1 MPTPVFCLGTMTA
14 LTSTTHMPALGWRGV
29 LMGMLMA
36 VAVSDS
42 PVAGKSPLDS
52 TSHSHRSP
60 DDVPSPSSRPG
71 TVWFTPEPSH
81 ETTVTD
87 SVLFQTGQP
96 LEIYKSLKPS
106 DLVVE
111 DPQPSLRPVG
121 DAVESS
127 ARQSEPPADWQLAW
141 SNSSMSAAN
150 HSFVTVTPQPS
161 LTSEP
166 KVLDESKLTSLPGL
180 PLEPYPMTDFPSDDS
195 YNLGHALLE
204 PGMYQDDNHI
214 LAPSYHVPFIPI
226 QPTSPSSV
234 PTEVFPEYF
243 YPTNTMDF
251 DWGSGDYMETI
262 SYLSPDGDDYSPLT
276 KVPSDAFDNDDY
288 TENYDTSFPSRV
300 GLSLS
305 TLPAVHF
312 TPSLTPVFNTIH
324 PSSHS
329 PNHPALYHKLEPT
342 PTLYS
347 DIAAT
352 SYIEWSDHFSIHPT
366 DVLLPDMNSLEYYH
380 TSQLDKENTAGS
392 GAEHRGNVTVVSL
405 NATTPTPTKT
415 SDDNSKED
423 EVSGAVSGLEPYEET
438 TAVAPDSTE
447 SVSDASLHASV
458 EPSSVLWS
466 SQTPSTMDWSAGTPS
481 LAIHSSSVYTL
492 NIPDA
497 TTSLPDVMS
506 SSSLM
511 DIQWFQTEYFPDST
525 LSSTPVLTLST
536 SFTFVSTPQDSVTT
550 DTPSLSSSTPNV
562 TLAQPVMVGDEGTTK
577 DEADV
582 VTSMTM
588 MPGSSEVNT
597 QTAGPTTTTATTGSH
612 QTAIATTRSA
622 TQTIAPRQYV
632 CKNDYRGYLVKIGL
646 PSAVTLAYAKTQ
658 VKSALRGE
666 FNQSFDIQVTDP
678 PPMFTFRV
686 VSGPVV
692 YTSISVVNVLRRSG
706 RRFLSVSPNWT
717 VPDHRFQVHTV
728 LQFVPGHID
737 MRYCNFSESIERGLT
752 KAFAEVRRRLK
763 ESTNFTVHI
772 LNITMAAPKNHP
784 ARPPVDITFT
794 VRTTRG
800 FLTGS
805 EVSDALMKLTTVE
818 FSYYMGFPVQQ
829 IAEPFHYPMLNTSH
843 SLRFS
848 WVRTVLLGVLDTKA
862 SERTFQANMERRVAM
877 LLGEAMGLVRRVK
890 RATTVGNSSVQ
901 VVSVNQLEGDDHPLE
916 VIYFVEDPSGERIP
930 AVQTASLLNS
940 LDVQKAAIVLGY
952 RVQGILAQPVEK
964 VAFSS
969 SDNGKANM
977 WIIIGVVI
985 PLMVVIVIISI
996 LYWKMCRT
1004 DKLEFQP
1011 DAMTSIQQRQKS
1023 TTSLEGRNSPSHQSL
1038 PPTKKDLEFS
1048 EEEEEWQCE
1057 EEEEYEEYNEDEEE
1071 DEEEDERGKKS
1082 HTLTKSSMSS
1092 EDEGDE
1098 EEEEMI
1104 GNLGSSLNPKQ
1115 QNGPGIAKTKK
1126 LQTPSVKGFDF
1137 AKLHLGQ
1144 HNKDDVMVIQ
1154 ESIPPGSGPAPL
1166 PLSLKD
1172 GPSPLENGEIP
1183 VPVSKKSASIT
1194 KASRSRLERISP
1206 SDAESVV
1213 SDRSCER
1220 DAPEENLR
1228 AQGTPSDSKQNR
1240 KNPINVLNGPP
1251 PMNGTSEPLSS
1262 ASIFEHVDRM
1272 SRATDASRKLP
1283 NKVQLIAMQPM
1294 PLSNLHKPA
1303 ANGHLPDANHINK
1316 EVALRQKSEIEHH
1329 RNKIRLR
1336 AKRKGHYDFPAMD
1349 EVNNGFGD
1357 VKEKDR
1363 IYQKAQLQI
1372 DKILDPN
1379 TQMPCIFMEPKKSS
1393 ARGRRSPKLRT
1404 REQMNGRLADADKD
1418 HLINEDAEAVYRKC
1432 PGVNNVAFVSDP
1444 DQMAGSPH
1452 RSPSPTDDVFLGP
1465 TSSPPGHAPPPP
1477 PYMPPQPS
1485 IEEARQQMHSL
1496 LDDAFALVSPTSQC
1510 STAGITLPGV
1520 HLSDSSPPGRNN
1532 RHWGHSYQSPFP
1544 SRFSE
1549 LSLSPPAVQGLMQ
1562 RQGLGSSFLPPGEPA
1577 GLGEQL
1583 QSDSLYTSRGHYAEE
1598 LTSSARP
1605 RPVGGSSG
1613 AQLHHLTQVGLSSRM
1628 NGFPAGVRGHQGQNG
1643 VAGWSSFHDDG
1654 FSRSVPEKDTL
1665 LDFPYYPP
1673 RSIFQTTR
1681 SGAREPSAPPV
1692 HLDTSASY
1700 MSAPPPMDTIPPP
1713 HSSASLIKAIREELS
1728 RLSQKQAAVSGY
1740 RS

>member
-42 PVAGKSPLDS
+42 PVAGMSPLDS
-52 TSHSHRSP
+52 TSHSLRSP

-96 LEIYKSLKPS
+96 LEIYKSLEPS

-150 HSFVTVTPQPS
+150 HSFVTVTQQPS

-180 PLEPYPMTDFPSDDS
+180 PLEPYPMTDFPSDES

-204 PGMYQDDNHI
+204 PGMYQDDNQI

-226 QPTSPSSV
+226 HPTSPSSV

-276 KVPSDAFDNDDY
+276 KVPSDAFNNDDY
-288 TENYDTSFPSRV
+288 TESYDTSFPSRV

-329 PNHPALYHKLEPT
+329 PNHPAVYHKLEPT
-342 PTLYS
+342 LTLYS

-380 TSQLDKENTAGS
+380 TSQLDKENSAGS

-405 NATTPTPTKT
+405 NATNPTPTTT

-438 TAVAPDSTE
+438 TAVAPDRTE

-511 DIQWFQTEYFPDST
+511 DVQWFQTEYFPDST
-525 LSSTPVLTLST
+525 LSSTPVLTSST
-536 SFTFVSTPQDSVTT
+536 TFTFVSTPQDSVTT
-550 DTPSLSSSTPNV
+550 DTPSLNSSTPNV
-562 TLAQPVMVGDEGTTK
+562 TLAQPVMVGDEGTSK

-597 QTAGPTTTTATTGSH
+597 QTAGPTTTTATPGSH

-646 PSAVTLAYAKTQ
+646 PSAVTVAYAKTQ

-692 YTSISVVNVLRRSG
+692 YTSISVVNALRRSG

-737 MRYCNFSESIERGLT
+737 VRYCNFSESIERGLT

-772 LNITMAAPKNHP
+772 LNITMAAPKSRP

-794 VRTTRG
+794 VHTTRG
-800 FLTGS
+800 FLSGS

-818 FSYYMGFPVQQ
+818 FSYYMGYPVQQ

-862 SERTFQANMERRVAM
+862 TERTFQANMERRVAM

-1011 DAMTSIQQRQKS
+1011 DAMTSIQQRQK
-1023 TTSLEGRNSPSHQSL
+1023 
-1038 PPTKKDLEFS
+1038 
-1048 EEEEEWQCE
+1048 
-1057 EEEEYEEYNEDEEE
+1057 
-1071 DEEEDERGKKS
+1071 
-1082 HTLTKSSMSS
+1082 
-1092 EDEGDE
+1092 
-1098 EEEEMI
+1098 
-1104 GNLGSSLNPKQ
+1104 
-1115 QNGPGIAKTKK
+1115 

-1206 SDAESVV
+1206 SDGESVV

-1228 AQGTPSDSKQNR
+1228 AQATPSDSKQNR

-1294 PLSNLHKPA
+1294 PFSNLHKPA

-1432 PGVNNVAFVSDP
+1432 PGVNNVAYVSDP

-1465 TSSPPGHAPPPP
+1465 TSSPPGHAPPP
-1477 PYMPPQPS
+1477 YMPPQPS

-1496 LDDAFALVSPTSQC
+1496 LDDAFALVSPTSQG

-1654 FSRSVPEKDTL
+1654 FSRSIPEKDTL
-1665 LDFPYYPP
+1665 LDFPHYPP

>member
-42 PVAGKSPLDS
+42 PVAGMSPLDS
-52 TSHSHRSP
+52 TSHSLRSP

-96 LEIYKSLKPS
+96 LEIYKSLEPS

-150 HSFVTVTPQPS
+150 HSFVTVTQQPS

-180 PLEPYPMTDFPSDDS
+180 PLEPYPMTDFPSDES

-204 PGMYQDDNHI
+204 PGMYQDDNQI

-226 QPTSPSSV
+226 HPTSPSSV

-276 KVPSDAFDNDDY
+276 KVPSDAFNNDDY
-288 TENYDTSFPSRV
+288 TESYDTSFPSRV

-329 PNHPALYHKLEPT
+329 PNHPAVYHKLEPT
-342 PTLYS
+342 LTLYS

-380 TSQLDKENTAGS
+380 TSQLDKENSAGS

-405 NATTPTPTKT
+405 NATNPTPTTT

-438 TAVAPDSTE
+438 TAVAPDRTE

-511 DIQWFQTEYFPDST
+511 DVQWFQTEYFPDST
-525 LSSTPVLTLST
+525 LSSTPVLTSST
-536 SFTFVSTPQDSVTT
+536 TFTFVSTPQDSVTT
-550 DTPSLSSSTPNV
+550 DTPSLNSSTPNV
-562 TLAQPVMVGDEGTTK
+562 TLAQPVMVGDEGTSK

-597 QTAGPTTTTATTGSH
+597 QTAGPTTTTATPGSH

-646 PSAVTLAYAKTQ
+646 PSAVTVAYAKTQ

-692 YTSISVVNVLRRSG
+692 YTSISVVNALRRSG

-737 MRYCNFSESIERGLT
+737 VRYCNFSESIERGLT

-772 LNITMAAPKNHP
+772 LNITMAAPKSRP

-794 VRTTRG
+794 VHTTRG
-800 FLTGS
+800 FLSGS

-818 FSYYMGFPVQQ
+818 FSYYMGYPVQQ

-862 SERTFQANMERRVAM
+862 TERTFQANMERRVAM

-1011 DAMTSIQQRQKS
+1011 DAMTSIQQRQK
-1023 TTSLEGRNSPSHQSL
+1023 
-1038 PPTKKDLEFS
+1038 
-1048 EEEEEWQCE
+1048 
-1057 EEEEYEEYNEDEEE
+1057 
-1071 DEEEDERGKKS
+1071 
-1082 HTLTKSSMSS
+1082 
-1092 EDEGDE
+1092 
-1098 EEEEMI
+1098 
-1104 GNLGSSLNPKQ
+1104 
-1115 QNGPGIAKTKK
+1115 

-1206 SDAESVV
+1206 SDGESVV

-1228 AQGTPSDSKQNR
+1228 AQATPSDSKQNR
-1240 KNPINVLNGPP
+1240 KNPINVLNAKNRIGPP

-1294 PLSNLHKPA
+1294 PFSNLHKPA

-1432 PGVNNVAFVSDP
+1432 PGVNNVAYVSDP

-1465 TSSPPGHAPPPP
+1465 TSSPPGHAPPP
-1477 PYMPPQPS
+1477 YMPPQPS

-1496 LDDAFALVSPTSQC
+1496 LDDAFALVSPTSQG

-1654 FSRSVPEKDTL
+1654 FSRSIPEKDTL
-1665 LDFPYYPP
+1665 LDFPHYPP